1 MEKINKTNHVA
12 IMAVVILVIAVVSGG
27 VGYKIG
33 DKMSQ
38 AKRMTQFASMRQQGG
53 QGSGQ
58 GLRDGSGQGKTGGGQ
73 MQGQGRRHTEGEILS
88 VDDKGVTVKLAD
100 GTSKVVLFSDKTTYA
115 LSSTA
120 DKSKVVVGQKVDI
133 VGDPNTDGSVSASE
147 IRIVQ

>member
-1 MEKINKTNHVA
+1 MDKKIIL
-12 IMAVVILVIAVVSGG
+12 IMLVIAVICGG
-27 VGYKIG
+27 VGYKVG

-38 AKRMTQFASMRQQGG
+38 VKRIAQFAGMRQQGG

-58 GLRDGSGQGKTGGGQ
+58 GLRDGSGQGKMGGGM

-100 GTSKVVLFSDKTTYA
+100 GSSKIVLFSDKTTYA
-115 LSSTA
+115 LSTTA
-120 DKSKVVVGQKVDI
+120 EKSKVVVGQKVDI

-147 IRIVQ
+147 VRIVQ